1 MTNLEMMHD
10 IEISGVKPF
19 SVLGLETLIQGLCVM
34 WRCEYGGCPLHRE
47 DGETYPCESCR
58 SEIRKWLMKDAA

>member
-1 MTNLEMMHD
+1 MTNLDMMHD

-19 SVLGLETLIQGLCVM
+19 NVLGLEALIQGLCVM

-47 DGETYPCESCR
+47 DGRHCSDCR
-58 SEIRKWLMKDAA
+58 KEIRKWLMKEAA

>member
-1 MTNLEMMHD
+1 MTNLETLQNFT
-10 IEISGVKPF
+10 INGVQPF

-47 DGETYPCESCR
+47 DGRCGSDCR
-58 SEIRKWLMKDAA
+58 KEIKKWLVSDGRPA